1 VRLTNW
7 LGKINTVI
15 DVGITKIISVT
26 VITT

>member
-15 DVGITKIISVT
+15 DVGIAEIISVT
-26 VITT
+26 TVT